1 MRVQHKGQ
9 QPHHHAFVG
18 FGRMARQGDCMV
30 LIVVTVHVGDVDRR
44 FENGRVRSHGVMI
57 PYLRKDSDG

>member
-18 FGRMARQGDCMV
+18 FGRMARQGECMV
-30 LIVVTVHVGDVDRR
+30 LIVVTVYVGDLYCR
-44 FENGRVRSHGVMI
+44 FENGRVRGHGVVI